1 MKKVLIKNGTIVT
14 ATDEFKGDLLLADG
28 KIAAIGGAIDA
39 SSADEVY
46 DAEGKYVMPG
56 GVDQHTHFDFSFGD
70 TTCVGWEGS
79 PAAVV
84 SGTTTIIDFVNQKVG
99 SSLKASIDEYQKNKV
114 DGNACCDY
122 GYHGVVY
129 DANDALFEEIEHMP
143 EYGVTSLKLFMA
155 YRGQPYHCDDD
166 AVLKALQASKKSG
179 VTIMVHAESADMIA
193 SHLGDFRPEVLLV
206 LGSGLG
212 FLGDRV
218 EARTCVSYADIPH
231 FRASTAPGHE
241 GRFVFGELRGK
252 RVAVMQG
259 RMHCYEGYTMEDAA
273 YACRVIRLL
282 GAKTMIVTNAAGAVN
297 TEYSAGD
304 LMLISD
310 HIKLFDFGPLWGPNI
325 EEFGTRFPDMSNVYS
340 PRLRALAKEVAREQE
355 LTLQEGVYMYFPGP
369 QFETPAEVRAARI
382 LGADAVGMSTAPE
395 AIAAAHCGYEI
406 LGVTL
411 CANMAA
417 GVLPQPLSG
426 EEVNEM
432 AEQSAPHFS
441 SLILGCLERL

>member
-1 MKKVLIKNGTIVT
+1 MIYNSSRSHYL
-14 ATDEFKGDLLLADG
+14 
-28 KIAAIGGAIDA
+28 
-39 SSADEVY
+39 SADLVKPHFTY
-46 DAEGKYVMPG
+46 D
-56 GVDQHTHFDFSFGD
+56 
-70 TTCVGWEGS
+70 
-79 PAAVV
+79 
-84 SGTTTIIDFVNQKVG
+84 
-99 SSLKASIDEYQKNKV
+99 
-114 DGNACCDY
+114 DY
-122 GYHGVVY
+122 
-129 DANDALFEEIEHMP
+129 
-143 EYGVTSLKLFMA
+143 
-155 YRGQPYHCDDD
+155 C
-166 AVLKALQASKKSG
+166 
-179 VTIMVHAESADMIA
+179 ESADVIA
-193 SHLGDFRPEVLLV
+193 SHLGSFRPEVLLV

-212 FLGDRV
+212 FLGDQVKDPIFMR
-218 EARTCVSYADIPH
+218 YADIPH
-231 FRASTAPGHE
+231 FHASTAPGHE
-241 GRFVFGELRGK
+241 GRFVFGTLCGK

-273 YACRVIRLL
+273 YAVRVIRLL

-297 TEYSAGD
+297 TDYQAGD

-340 PRLRALAKEVAREQE
+340 PRLRALAKDVAREQA
-355 LTLQEGVYMYFPGP
+355 LSLQEGVYMYFPGP

-432 AEQSAPHFS
+432 AEQSAPRFS
-441 SLILGCLERL
+441 ALILGCLEKL

>member
-1 MKKVLIKNGTIVT
+1 
-14 ATDEFKGDLLLADG
+14 
-28 KIAAIGGAIDA
+28 
-39 SSADEVY
+39 
-46 DAEGKYVMPG
+46 
-56 GVDQHTHFDFSFGD
+56 
-70 TTCVGWEGS
+70 
-79 PAAVV
+79 
-84 SGTTTIIDFVNQKVG
+84 
-99 SSLKASIDEYQKNKV
+99 
-114 DGNACCDY
+114 
-122 GYHGVVY
+122 
-129 DANDALFEEIEHMP
+129 
-143 EYGVTSLKLFMA
+143 
-155 YRGQPYHCDDD
+155 
-166 AVLKALQASKKSG
+166 
-179 VTIMVHAESADMIA
+179 MIA
-193 SHLGDFRPEVLLV
+193 SHLGSFRPEVLLV

-212 FLGDRV
+212 FLGDQV
-218 EARTCVSYADIPH
+218 EDPIFMRYADIPH
-231 FRASTAPGHE
+231 FHASTAPGHE
-241 GRFVFGELRGK
+241 GRFVFGTLCGK

-273 YACRVIRLL
+273 YAVRVIRLL

-297 TEYSAGD
+297 TDYQAGD